1 MNDRRSHP
9 LPCLACQKASNPAW
23 PHGFD
28 RRYLFWR
35 GPQGKQWISR
45 EFGMCS
51 LDCFGCVL
59 KMDMACPRQVQGLA
73 PTWIAKSREVRR
85 TPPVLGVSL
94 RTKKCGAMQNVGMCP
109 MPMFLAAKFPPGAQP
124 SWRNR
129 LSALASPKADST
141 SRWPGAWHSD
151 SQKSVALCEN
161 VQIVPNLMF
170 GAVKFPPNG
179 PFEQWDELRT
189 APPHSRRL
197 QAVAP
202 KGGE

>member
-94 RTKKCGAMQNVGMCP
+94 RTKNAARCKMLKCAQCP
-109 MPMFLAAKFPPGAQP
+109 CFELRNFHQVPSPAGTIGFPP
-124 SWRNR
+124 
-129 LSALASPKADST
+129 
-141 SRWPGAWHSD
+141 WPRKKW
-151 SQKSVALCEN
+151 
-161 VQIVPNLMF
+161 I
-170 GAVKFPPNG
+170 PP
-179 PFEQWDELRT
+179 
-189 APPHSRRL
+189 A
-197 QAVAP
+197 
-202 KGGE
+202 GG